1 MDTEESHTL
10 HFPFSRFLK
19 IMFAFFGCL
28 QYLEDL
34 KNGKLKF
41 HYGTINK
48 RCVPITIPMCGVI
61 VERYYNSCAF

>member
-1 MDTEESHTL
+1 
-10 HFPFSRFLK
+10 
-19 IMFAFFGCL
+19 MFASLVIL

-48 RCVPITIPMCGVI
+48 RCVPNNILVCGVI
-61 VERYYNSCAF
+61 VERYYEQLCFFFM